1 MSVSIRPATLSDSG
15 FIYRLAMD
23 PSVREM
29 STRSEEFHFA
39 DHDLWFKDKLSNGL
53 NRIWVM
59 EVDEVPVGQIRY
71 GRVAHVY
78 ASPDTWKND
87 GHSWVCH
94 YNPFQPVACTCDR
107 PGLNQIPSAEIAI
120 SISPMHRGKGYAKDL
135 LTTTE
140 PWARR
145 DLKVDRLVALVLK
158 GNYASM
164 FLFESAGFRR
174 SGEEER
180 MGKQHWIFSK

>member
-1 MSVSIRPATLSDSG
+1 MEFVAEVNYHFNGPARTLEHGAVTIRPARLSDSG

-29 STRSEEFHFA
+29 STRSEEFHFD
-39 DHDLWFKDKLSNGL
+39 DHDIWFRDKLSNGL

-59 EVDEVPVGQIRY
+59 EVDEVPVGQVRY
-71 GRVAHVY
+71 GIFKPWMSSTR
-78 ASPDTWKND
+78 T
-87 GHSWVCH
+87 
-94 YNPFQPVACTCDR
+94 
-107 PGLNQIPSAEIAI
+107 AEIAI

-158 GNYASM
+158 SNFASM

-180 MGKQHWIFSK
+180 MGKEHWVFSK